1 MKNRYDFN
9 KWAIW
14 MKMKM
19 LSLVGNE
26 RSRGRLIDEAK
37 REKIHWTVTL
47 ASNPHE
53 MFLMSLKK
61 RFSANH
67 EIPTN
72 IGCTAQEKAISTRNG
87 KQTTRKREWREK
99 KRRHTATES
108 KPKPYTC
115 EERMHKKRPIQHQ
128 NSERLCNSCHLC
140 IHFMLDMLY
149 KFTARILCNDVNDS
163 LENRCELSF
172 FWPDFRCKF

>member
-1 MKNRYDFN
+1 MATATVATTAITMKQRERERKKCVLAVKNRYDFN

-19 LSLVGNE
+19 LSLVGNK

-72 IGCTAQEKAISTRNG
+72 IGCMAQEKAISTRNG

-99 KRRHTATES
+99 KKETHSYWKQAKAIYLRRKNA
-108 KPKPYTC
+108 
-115 EERMHKKRPIQHQ
+115 
-128 NSERLCNSCHLC
+128 
-140 IHFMLDMLY
+140 
-149 KFTARILCNDVNDS
+149 
-163 LENRCELSF
+163 
-172 FWPDFRCKF
+172 